1 MDSLMLRPDGR
12 GHAVTSWVQRFL
24 SDLAVVRSANTVR
37 AYGFDLRR
45 WTAFCETLDVDPLR
59 ARPRTAI
66 EFIRSER
73 QRTYQEDKAVS
84 ARTMVRRLSAIRQWY
99 AYLALEPEETGVRR
113 NPIPAGS
120 AIRTGAGIIANKPAL
135 LRYDRPLP
143 QVLLAEEID
152 AFLTRLTATQ
162 FRDPAIVWLLKDGGA
177 RISEILRLR
186 LGDINWSKRIL
197 TIRATKNKRERL
209 VPVT

>member
-1 MDSLMLRPDGR
+1 
-12 GHAVTSWVQRFL
+12 
-24 SDLAVVRSANTVR
+24 
-37 AYGFDLRR
+37 
-45 WTAFCETLDVDPLR
+45 
-59 ARPRTAI
+59 
-66 EFIRSER
+66 
-73 QRTYQEDKAVS
+73 
-84 ARTMVRRLSAIRQWY
+84 MVRRLSAIRQWY

-143 QVLLAEEID
+143 QVLSAEEID